1 MKTVNIGLI
10 GFGTVGAG
18 VVETILKNGELIGQR
33 TGVLPVLKRIADLDI
48 TTDRGVKVPAE
59 LLTTDAMSLIADP
72 EIQVVVELVGGT
84 GIAKRFVCEALKA
97 DKAVVTANKALLA
110 KYGEELFALAAENH
124 TEIYFEASVGG
135 GIPCIKALR
144 EGLVANRIHEIYGI
158 LNGTCNYILTRME
171 QEQADFGTV
180 LAAAQKA
187 GYAEADPAA
196 DVDGYDT
203 ANKAAIL
210 ASLAFG
216 RWFTV
221 DDVDTQGIRDI
232 TIQDIA
238 NAAELGYRIKLLAV
252 IKDRDGKIEIGVH
265 PSLVPE
271 TSLLGH
277 VSDVFNAVLVKGD
290 IVGDTMYYGR
300 GAGRAATSSA
310 VVADIL
316 DLGLNLNSCCVSRWP
331 AFRQYSGYEK
341 CADNGECLARYYIR
355 LQIED
360 SPGVLAQVS
369 NIFGKNQISLAS
381 VNQKDSGSKSSTV
394 PMVIL
399 THQAVEANV
408 SQAIAEI
415 GKLSCVAMKPVVF
428 RVENLCD

>member
-33 TGVLPVLKRIADLDI
+33 TGVRPVLKRIADLDI
-48 TTDRGVKVPAE
+48 TTDRGVQVPDG
-59 LLTTDAMSLIADP
+59 LLTTDAMGLIADKD
-72 EIQVVVELVGGT
+72 IQVVVELVGGT
-84 GIAKRFVCEALKA
+84 GIAKRFVCEALKTG
-97 DKAVVTANKALLA
+97 KAVVTANKALLA
-110 KYGEELFALAAENH
+110 KYGEELFALAEENH

-171 QEQADFGTV
+171 QEQADFATV

-221 DDVDTQGIRDI
+221 DDVDTQGIREI
-232 TIQDIA
+232 TLQDIA
-238 NAAELGYRIKLLAV
+238 NANELGYRIKLLAV
-252 IKDRDGKIEIGVH
+252 IKDRGGKIEIGVH
-265 PSLVPE
+265 PSLVPMS
-271 TSLLGH
+271 SLLGH
-277 VSDVFNAVLVKGD
+277 VNDVFNAVLVKGD

-310 VVADIL
+310 VVSDIL
-316 DLGLNLNSCCVSRWP
+316 DLGLNLNSNCVSRWP
-331 AFRQYSGYEK
+331 AFRQYQGYEK
-341 CADNGECLARYYIR
+341 CQDNSGCLARYYIR
-355 LQIED
+355 LQID
-360 SPGVLAQVS
+360 DTPGVLAQVS
-369 NIFGKNQISLAS
+369 GIFGKYQISLAS
-381 VNQKDSGSKSSTV
+381 VNQKDYGVNSSTV

-408 SQAIAEI
+408 SKAIAEI
-415 GKLSCVAMKPVVF
+415 ASLPCVAMKPVVF
-428 RVENLCD
+428 RVENLGD